1 MFNKKTVD
9 NVLKVFYKAIED
21 LNDVIAAE
29 SVAIDV
35 NTTKKDALEQSIAES
50 TQEITRAVTI
60 KAKLQALVEQD

>member
-60 KAKLQALVEQD
+60 KAKLQSLISKE

>member
-21 LNDVIAAE
+21 LNEVIAAE

>member
-21 LNDVIAAE
+21 LNEVIAAE

-60 KAKLQALVEQD
+60 KAKLQSLISEE